1 MLSYT
6 IKIADIYKNKIGYIS
21 FIYNEKTKKIYIS
34 YLNIYNE
41 YKNKGY
47 GTLLILFSIK
57 YLIENIYNSYF
68 IKEIKL
74 DDCSDYSGTPNSI
87 YYKVGFRNYDI
98 KNEEQ
103 LFIKFFNN
111 KINRINNLNIKN
123 IYDLYDYIKN
133 NNFDKLNTINYNLIL
148 FKIIIFNNSKF
159 IKIKEIKFNLN
170 KKIIKNLRITR
181 RSKLLI

>member
-1 MLSYT
+1 MFSYT
-6 IKIADIYKNKIGYIS
+6 IKLADIYNNRIGYIS
-21 FIYNEKTKKIYIS
+21 FIYNEKKKKIYIS
-34 YLNIYNE
+34 YLNVYNE

-57 YLIENIYNSYF
+57 YIIENIYNSYF

-74 DDCSDYSGTPNSI
+74 DDCSEYSGTPNSI
-87 YYKVGFRNYDI
+87 YYKLGFRNYNI
-98 KNEEQ
+98 KNEEE

-111 KINRINNLNIKN
+111 RNNIINNLNIKT

-133 NNFDKLNTINYNLIL
+133 NNFNKLNTINYNLIS

-159 IKIKEIKFNLN
+159 IKMKDIKFNLD
-170 KKIIKNLRITR
+170 KKIIKEIRITR
-181 RSKLLI
+181 RSKL